1 MSENKINNLKALINR
16 LFADDQERRD
26 GLLQLMDLIKV
37 GTDLG
42 EVPIEPVITLIGVI
56 RAKSKDRNDFTT
68 AVEGCKVLAPDVVVE
83 AVHI

>member
-1 MSENKINNLKALINR
+1 MSENKVNNLKALINR
-16 LFADDQERRD
+16 LFANEQERRD
-26 GLLQLMDLIKV
+26 GLLQLMDMIKV

-42 EVPIEPVITLIGVI
+42 YEVLEPVITLIGVI
-56 RAKSKDRNDFTT
+56 RAKSKDRNDFIT